1 MRKLSLIFL
10 ISVLSF
16 SICFASPVINLT
28 VYYGTGCPHCAATI
42 ALLRNYGSVYNLSIE
57 EKEVYSNKD
66 NNKELM
72 ELYST
77 FEMNPAS
84 DETGVPT
91 VFIPPRTMIIG
102 ELPTERWE
110 EILSN
115 CSAGTCPEEVYNYK
129 GLIKRPSSNDSGAG
143 PTNKT
148 IEDGSAQ
155 KLTIPVLVGAALVD
169 SINPCTIAVM
179 VMLLGMIM
187 LSKGRREAL
196 IAGLAFSFT
205 IYIMYFLMGL
215 GIFHAIASSGLTN
228 IFFIIVTIA
237 ALLLSAMEVKAYFS
251 YKPGFGSVEMP
262 MSLRPYA
269 KKATSGATSI
279 PGVVIAAVLC
289 SLFLLPCSSGP
300 YLMVLGMLAK
310 AVSAETLSYLI
321 LYNIIFIMP
330 MLLITVAIYLGR
342 TTAEKMGEMKDKYIR
357 EIHLISGIIM
367 FALFLLMLNE
377 IFHFF

>member
-42 ALLRNYGSVYNLSIE
+42 ALLRGYESAYNLSIE
-57 EKEVYSNKD
+57 EKEVYGNME

-91 VFIPPRTMIIG
+91 VFISPRTMVIG

-115 CSAGTCPEEVYNYK
+115 CSAGTCPEGAYNNK
-129 GLIKRPSSNDSGAG
+129 GLIKTPSSNESGAG
-143 PTNKT
+143 FSN
-148 IEDGSAQ
+148 E

>member
-1 MRKLSLIFL
+1 MRRASLVFFFSFLFSGVCLSSGID
-10 ISVLSF
+10 
-16 SICFASPVINLT
+16 VI
-28 VYYGTGCPHCAATI
+28 VYYGSGCPHCAATI
-42 ALLRNYGSVYNLSIE
+42 ALIRTYENAYNLSIE
-57 EKEVYSNKD
+57 EKEVYGNVSN
-66 NNKELM
+66 NRELM

-77 FEMNPAS
+77 FGIDPAG
-84 DETGVPT
+84 DEAGVPT
-91 VFIPPRTMIIG
+91 VFIPSRTMVIG
-102 ELPTERWE
+102 ELSSERWE
-110 EILSN
+110 EILSS
-115 CSAGTCPEEVYNYK
+115 CTMGACPEGAYNYK
-129 GLIKRPSSNDSGAG
+129 GLTKGN
-143 PTNKT
+143 
-148 IEDGSAQ
+148 SAQ

-187 LSKGRREAL
+187 LSKGKQEAL
-196 IAGLAFSFT
+196 LAGLAFSLT
-205 IYIMYFLMGL
+205 IFVMYLLMGL

-228 IFFIIVTIA
+228 LFFTIVTIA
-237 ALLLSAMEVKAYFS
+237 ALLLSAMEIKAYFS

-262 MSLRPYA
+262 MFLRPYA

-310 AVSAETLSYLI
+310 AVSAETLSYLVV
-321 LYNIIFIMP
+321 YNIIFIMP
-330 MLLITVAIYLGR
+330 MLLITVAVYLGK
-342 TTAEKMGEMKDKYIR
+342 TTAETMGEVKERYIR

-367 FALFLLMLNE
+367 FLLFLLMLNE